1 MLKSVLSL
9 SVLISA
15 SLPLYAQTEPQR
27 PPYAPPSTVL
37 PEGGLL
43 QMMVG
48 LLLVLAVIMG
58 IAWFLKRFALNHGAP
73 NGNIKVIA
81 GAAVGQRER
90 VVLVE
95 VNGTW
100 LVLGVA
106 PGQVRTLHTMPK
118 GDMEQN
124 EEATKPSNPRKGFQ
138 EWLQQMMDK
147 RNAG

>member
-37 PEGGLL
+37 PEGGML

-48 LLLVLAVIMG
+48 LLLVLAVIVA
-58 IAWFLKRFALNHGAP
+58 IAWLLKRFALNHGTP

-118 GDMEQN
+118 GHSE
-124 EEATKPSNPRKGFQ
+124 PSSETTPISPRKGFQ
-138 EWLQQMMDK
+138 DWLQQMTDK

>member
-9 SVLISA
+9 SVLIST

-48 LLLVLAVIMG
+48 LLLVLAVIVAT
-58 IAWFLKRFALNHGAP
+58 AWLLKRFALNHGAP

-118 GDMEQN
+118 GHSEPGA
-124 EEATKPSNPRKGFQ
+124 ETTPISPRKGFQ
-138 EWLQQMMDK
+138 DWLQQMTDK

>member
-58 IAWFLKRFALNHGAP
+58 IAWFLKRFALNHGTP

-118 GDMEQN
+118 GHSEPGAEN
-124 EEATKPSNPRKGFQ
+124 TPISPRKGFQ
-138 EWLQQMMDK
+138 DWLQQMTDK

>member
-9 SVLISA
+9 SVLIST

-37 PEGGLL
+37 PEGGML

-48 LLLVLAVIMG
+48 LLLVLAVIVAT
-58 IAWFLKRFALNHGAP
+58 AWLLKRFALNHGAP

-118 GDMEQN
+118 GHSEQH
-124 EEATKPSNPRKGFQ
+124 EEITPSTPRRGFQ
-138 EWLQQMMDK
+138 DWLQQMTDK